1 MSSIAL
7 ETAPPAPSPA
17 PRRTS
22 LFAKLT
28 NALVYPGGVFA
39 EVTSAPPRWRN
50 IFIPTL
56 LVGVAGVMAA
66 GAISGDDP
74 AVAAVAATG
83 TEAAKVVIAARL
95 RLLSALVTVLA
106 AFIGT
111 GWSALVLWG
120 IGRVFLKVRFSY
132 WKAVEVV
139 ALTGGIVI
147 LGTVFAALLAS
158 LTDDANARPA
168 LSLLVGRLP
177 ADHAVRLAFG
187 VFNLFHVW
195 ATAVLAIGLSKLS
208 GVSCKE
214 SAFWVFGYW
223 LLMKLALVVLA

>member
-1 MSSIAL
+1 MSSITI
-7 ETAPPAPSPA
+7 ETAPHAPSPGPA
-17 PRRTS
+17 RTS

-28 NALVYPGGVFA
+28 NVLAYPGDVFA
-39 EVTSAPPRWRN
+39 EVASAPPRLRN

-56 LVGVAGVMAA
+56 LVGVAGVLSA
-66 GAISGDDP
+66 GAIGGDDP
-74 AVAAVAATG
+74 AAAAVAATG
-83 TEAAKVVIAARL
+83 TAAAQVVIAARL

-106 AFIGT
+106 VFIGT

-132 WKAVEVV
+132 WKAVEVM

-147 LGTVFAALLAS
+147 FGTVFAALLGI

-177 ADHAVRLAFG
+177 ADHAVRVAFG

-208 GVSCKE
+208 GVSFKE

>member
-1 MSSIAL
+1 MSPITI
-7 ETAPPAPSPA
+7 ETAPPAPSHP
-17 PRRTS
+17 PPPTS

-28 NALVYPGGVFA
+28 NVLAYPGDVFA
-39 EVTSAPPRWRN
+39 EVASAPPRLRN
-50 IFIPTL
+50 ILIPTL

-66 GAISGDDP
+66 GATGGDDP
-74 AVAAVAATG
+74 AAAAVAATG
-83 TEAAKVVIAARL
+83 TAAANVVIAARL
-95 RLLSALVTVLA
+95 RLLSALVTLLA
-106 AFIGT
+106 VFIGT

-132 WKAVEVV
+132 WKAMEVV

-147 LGTVFAALLAS
+147 LGTVFAALLGI
-158 LTDDANARPA
+158 LTDDADARPA

-208 GVSCKE
+208 GGSFKE

-223 LLMKLALVVLA
+223 LLVKLALVMLA

>member
-28 NALVYPGGVFA
+28 NALVYPGDVFA

-66 GAISGDDP
+66 GAISGDDA

-83 TEAAKVVIAARL
+83 TEAAKLLIAARL

-106 AFIGT
+106 VFIGT

-132 WKAVEVV
+132 WKAMEVV
-139 ALTGGIVI
+139 ALTAGIVI
-147 LGTVFAALLAS
+147 LGTVFAALLGI

-208 GVSCKE
+208 GVSFKE

-223 LLMKLALVVLA
+223 LLVKLALVVLA